1 MLTQRLKIWNRLMSE
16 VFGIPLK
23 SPGSRVL
30 AHGPCGRGFHA
41 GDMDEAQGH
50 GKPSH
55 FLAW

>member
-1 MLTQRLKIWNRLMSE
+1 MSE

-30 AHGPCGRGFHA
+30 AHGPRGRGFHA
-41 GDMDEAQGH
+41 GDMDESQGH
-50 GKPSH
+50 GEPPH